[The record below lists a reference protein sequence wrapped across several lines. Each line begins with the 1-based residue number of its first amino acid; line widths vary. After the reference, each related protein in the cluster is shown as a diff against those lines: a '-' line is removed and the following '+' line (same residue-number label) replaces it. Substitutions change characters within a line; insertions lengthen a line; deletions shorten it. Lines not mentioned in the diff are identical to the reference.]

1 MQQNKMQQKNKE
13 SRGKDMIKIA
23 VLGYGT
29 VGSGVVEVI
38 EKNKDM
44 VNKKA
49 GEELSIKYI
58 LDLRDFPG
66 DPYENKV
73 VHDYQTI
80 VNDPEIQIICETM
93 GGTGAAY
100 EFTKQALQVGKS
112 VCTSNKE
119 LVAAHGPELL
129 TMAKEHKCNYL
140 FEASVGGGIPIIR
153 PLNYSLTA
161 EKIESIT
168 GILNGTTNYILSKME
183 KEGAD
188 FDTVLKRAQEK
199 GYAERNPEADVEGYD
214 ACRKIAIL
222 SSLMLGENVDYRK
235 VYTEGITKITAT
247 DFAYAKEMDMSIKL
261 LAMSKEVGDE
271 TLAMVAPFMISA
283 DHPLHMVNGVFNAVF
298 VHGNML
304 GDSMYYGKGAGKLPT
319 ASAVVS
325 DVIDCARHI
334 GKVIMCFWDATD
346 AKLMNVEEAE
356 NKFFFRVK
364 SGNGEKVKAVF
375 GEVKSVKL
383 SGMDEEEAF
392 VTSLMKEKDFTEK
405 YEKIADICVGNRIR
419 VNADMQ

>member
-1 MQQNKMQQKNKE
+1 MQQKNKE

-66 DPYENKV
+66 DPYESKV

-188 FDTVLKRAQEK
+188 FDAVLKRAQEK

-346 AKLMNVEEAE
+346 AKLMNIEEAE

-392 VTSLMKEKDFTEK
+392 VTSLMKEKDFAEK

>member
-1 MQQNKMQQKNKE
+1 
-13 SRGKDMIKIA
+13 MIKIA

-66 DPYENKV
+66 DLYENKV

-188 FDTVLKRAQEK
+188 FDAVLKRAQEK